1 MLNVVMLNVANNPFM
16 LSVVMLS
23 CRLQMLDLSEKACQ
37 EETLWLICRSVSEEK
52 KFYKIVTSS
61 TLFTDRSVS
70 AKSNVQLIE
79 DFSVP
84 SEKACYG

>member
-1 MLNVVMLNVANNPFM
+1 MLNVANNPFM

-23 CRLQMLDLSEKACQ
+23 VVAPSTQILDLSEKACQ
-37 EETLWLICRSVSEEK
+37 EETLWLICHSVSEEK